1 MRYTIMKK
9 WNKLSGKEKRLF
21 LESFFYSLWVPF
33 MSLLPLKFYY
43 PLLGIRGGKLVA
55 SLESDQT
62 IILII
67 KTTLS
72 RCRKYLPWAKK
83 CLTQAIVAKLMLRK
97 RKIDAIMYLGVAKK
111 NDQLKA
117 HAWVVCND
125 IIVTGASDYSQ
136 FSPVEWFV

>member
-1 MRYTIMKK
+1 MRYTILKK
-9 WNKLSGKEKRLF
+9 WNKISGKEKWLF
-21 LESFFYSLWVPF
+21 FESFVYSLWVPF

-43 PLLGIRGGKLVA
+43 PILGKRGEKLVV

-62 IILII
+62 IILNI

-72 RCRKYLPWAKK
+72 RCRKYLPWSRK
-83 CLTQAIVAKLMLRK
+83 CLIQAIIAKLMLKK
-97 RKIDAIMYLGVAKK
+97 RKIGAIMYLGVAKK

-125 IIVTGASDYSQ
+125 IIVTGAGGYSQ